1 MIWSLIIMLSNP
13 VENKVGSSY
22 KTFSKEQLQKFT
34 EVQTWLKTISL
45 QSSVIYLN
53 ALKKFCEW
61 CGKDPHELIFQRDKE
76 LKNDDPNDRTGIR
89 DLVLDFRHHLEHT
102 GLAPKTIN
110 SYDGAIRGFFTA
122 VLGKRGMINIRNCR
136 DRSATQRKDLVPTLE
151 ELKKMI
157 DVMSLEEGFRILFIA
172 QTGMR
177 VSDALNLKVG
187 DIKREL
193 DLENVPLAIRFIP
206 RKDRDLIGERITFL
220 ARDGVEILRQY
231 LAWREKKG
239 EVVTDD
245 SPLFVSRTKKRGKE
259 KIVAVTSRAFNDTVH
274 EAARRAGIG
283 NGNGKYGRIRI
294 HCLRKFFITQMT
306 NRGMEDKIV
315 NFLTCHKISEV
326 DCVYWNR
333 RIDQLRKIYAERQ
346 QYLNPINGKKK
357 HFDLKQVKGII
368 AKIKDVEERLD
379 SLPTIE
385 TVQKIVNEILEK
397 KDVCQNSSED
407 YESKIVC
414 NEKEIIQLSN
424 LGYDCQFIGHEKW
437 LMRKKV
443 IGQTGS

>member
-1 MIWSLIIMLSNP
+1 MSIKP
-13 VENKVGSSY
+13 QVENNETSRY
-22 KTFSKEQLQKFT
+22 KTFSQEELQEFI
-34 EVQTWLKTISL
+34 EVQTWLKTIAPQSATVYLRAL
-45 QSSVIYLN
+45 QR
-53 ALKKFCEW
+53 FCNW
-61 CGKDPHELIFQRDKE
+61 CGRNPQELILQRDQE
-76 LKNDDPNDRTGIR
+76 LKNDNPNDRTGIR

-110 SYDGAIRGFFTA
+110 CYDGAIRGFFTS
-122 VLGKRGMINIRNCR
+122 VLGKRGMVNIRNYR
-136 DRSATQRKDLVPTLE
+136 DRSVTQKRDLVPTLE

-187 DIKREL
+187 DIEREL
-193 DLENVPLAIRFIP
+193 DLGNIPLAIRFIP
-206 RKDRDLIGERITFL
+206 QKDRELIGERITFL
-220 ARDGVEILRQY
+220 GSDGVEMLKQY
-231 LAWREKKG
+231 LNWREKRG
-239 EVVTDD
+239 EKIIDD
-245 SPLFVSRTKKRGKE
+245 SPLFVSRTKKHGNDE
-259 KIVAVTSRAFNDTVH
+259 AVTSRAFNDTVH
-274 EAARRAGIG
+274 EAAQRAGIG
-283 NGNGKYGRIRI
+283 NGNGKYGKIRI

-306 NRGMEDKIV
+306 NHGVEDKIV

-333 RIDQLRKIYAERQ
+333 RIDQLRRIYAERQ
-346 QYLNPINGKKK
+346 QYLNPINGRRK
-357 HFDLKQVKGII
+357 HYDLRQIKGII
-368 AKIKDVEERLD
+368 AKIKDIENQLD

-385 TVQKIVNEILEK
+385 IVQKIVNEILEK
-397 KDVCQNSSED
+397 HGTCQNSSET

-414 NEKEIIQLSN
+414 SEKDIIQLSN
-424 LGYDCQFIGHEKW
+424 LGYDCQFVGQSKW